1 MDNLTFQKIKDYIT
15 QHQAIGVVVAPNP
28 TLDVMAAS
36 LGLYLTLNQMGK
48 QVSIACPTDPTVE
61 ISSLVGINRVQKS
74 LGGAG
79 GDLTVSFPYKEG
91 EIEKVSYT
99 LENGKLN
106 IVVKAGT
113 QGLSFQEKDV
123 NFQRVGAMP
132 TLIFT
137 IGVPRL
143 SDVASIMKPEN
154 LQNTSIVNIDNKAEN
169 EKYGDLPVVAP
180 RFSSLS
186 EQVADFLTLMEPQI
200 ELDRDTSQNLLSGIL
215 FATSDFKSP
224 STSYLAFEMAGILMK
239 KGATRGVKPMSGT
252 EQPATSPFFPPQTQ
266 AQQPPLQP
274 LNQFNQPAAYSAP
287 VQPQAPYVPTTQP
300 LPVQSHPD
308 SIGAQPMQVAQP
320 MPAQSFD
327 QAQDNSFGA
336 TQDKPF
342 GQAQDKPVQ
351 AGNNNQT
358 PPDWLTPKVYK
369 GSTVL

>member
-48 QVSIACPTDPTVE
+48 QASIACPTDPTVE
-61 ISSLVGINRVQKS
+61 ISSLVGINKVQKTLS
-74 LGGAG
+74 GAG

-137 IGVPRL
+137 IGVTRL
-143 SDVASIMKPEN
+143 SDVASIMRPEN
-154 LQNTSIVNIDNKAEN
+154 MQNISVVNIDNKAEN

-239 KGATRGVKPMSGT
+239 KGATRGVKPMVGT
-252 EQPATSPFFPPQTQ
+252 EQPATSQYFPQGVPQ
-266 AQQPPLQP
+266 APLQP

-287 VQPQAPYVPTTQP
+287 VQPQASYVPATPIQSGQTQP
-300 LPVQSHPD
+300 LPVQSQPD

-320 MPAQSFD
+320 VPTQNFNS
-327 QAQDNSFGA
+327 QDKSFGA
-336 TQDKPF
+336 NQDNK
-342 GQAQDKPVQ
+342 QAQVAD
-351 AGNNNQT
+351 NNQT